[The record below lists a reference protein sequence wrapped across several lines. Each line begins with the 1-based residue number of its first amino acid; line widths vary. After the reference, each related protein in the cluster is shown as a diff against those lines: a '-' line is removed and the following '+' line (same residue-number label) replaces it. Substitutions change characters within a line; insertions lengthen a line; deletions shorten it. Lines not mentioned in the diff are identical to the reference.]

1 MIKLY
6 QFRCIKTILAAI
18 AFMIAFHGLYAHA
31 QSVKLSAPTTVTVT
45 STSTLEFPANAK
57 RAYLIISNTGSQPA
71 IIKFGSVQSGS
82 EGLIIPPSGNYE
94 PLQAPANTL
103 YAKTA
108 SSTTTL
114 VIIEGTY
121 PP

>member
-1 MIKLY
+1 MIKSIFALLA
-6 QFRCIKTILAAI
+6 FFLFTKT
-18 AFMIAFHGLYAHA
+18 AHA
-31 QSVKLSAPTTVTVT
+31 QSVVLSAPTTVTVT

-57 RAYLIISNTGSQPA
+57 RAYMIISNTGSQNA
-71 IIKFGSVQSGS
+71 IIKFGSVQSAS
-82 EGLIIPPSGNYE
+82 EGLIIPPTGNYE
-94 PLQAPANTL
+94 PLQAPSNKL

-121 PP
+121 P